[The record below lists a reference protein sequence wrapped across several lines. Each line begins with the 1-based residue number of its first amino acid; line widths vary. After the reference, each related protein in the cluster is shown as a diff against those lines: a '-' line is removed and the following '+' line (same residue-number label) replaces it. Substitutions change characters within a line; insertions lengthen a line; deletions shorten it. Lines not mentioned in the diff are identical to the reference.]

1 MRIYPSPLLGE
12 KVKNPVSQMAPAMPS
27 RERFRTCEVPKGR
40 ALLPHHGLVDAI
52 TSNQAFAIA
61 DIAEMLRNIGGT
73 MGPFERT
80 AGV

>member
-1 MRIYPSPLLGE
+1 M
-12 KVKNPVSQMAPAMPS
+12 KNPVFADGTGMPS